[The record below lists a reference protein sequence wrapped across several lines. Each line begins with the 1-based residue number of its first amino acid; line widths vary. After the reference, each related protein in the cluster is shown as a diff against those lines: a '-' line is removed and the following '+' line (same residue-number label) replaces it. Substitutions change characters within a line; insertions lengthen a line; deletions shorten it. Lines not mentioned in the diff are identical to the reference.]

1 MPLLALR
8 GLVVF
13 PEMVLHFDVGRKKS
27 IQALNEAMSGD
38 QLIFLVTQ
46 RDIKD
51 DEPGEN
57 ELYSVGVVA
66 KIRQILRLSGDNVR
80 VLVEGLY
87 RAKLETLVQTEP
99 HYVAH
104 IRECLERRV
113 SGTLHVQA
121 LLRECRAYFEEYA
134 SLVQKISPDVML
146 SVSSAD
152 NVGYL
157 ADYIASNIQLPPEEK
172 QQILET
178 VNPEKRMESLMLIL
192 ARECSILSLEQDIQE
207 KVRQQIDRNQKEYYL
222 REQMKAISQELGDS
236 ENPQDEA
243 DE

>member
-66 KIRQILRLSGDNVR
+66 KIRQILQLSGDNVR

-87 RAKLETLVQTEP
+87 RPSWRPLSRRSRIMW
-99 HYVAH
+99 H
-104 IRECLERRV
+104 ISASAWNGECPVRFMCRRFSV
-113 SGTLHVQA
+113 NG
-121 LLRECRAYFEEYA
+121 RAYFEEYA
-134 SLVQKISPDVML
+134 SLVQKISPDVMAQRL
-146 SVSSAD
+146 
-152 NVGYL
+152 
-157 ADYIASNIQLPPEEK
+157 
-172 QQILET
+172 
-178 VNPEKRMESLMLIL
+178 
-192 ARECSILSLEQDIQE
+192 
-207 KVRQQIDRNQKEYYL
+207 
-222 REQMKAISQELGDS
+222 LGG
-236 ENPQDEA
+236 
-243 DE
+243 